1 MDTCVYFWPLFVGS
15 YKVHVREK
23 IKCYRLLAYMGNH
36 PNSMGVTFLRGEIFF
51 TMDKFFFSNSI
62 GGMLRGEKFFTP

>member
-36 PNSMGVTFLRGEIFF
+36 PNSMGVTFLRGENFF
-51 TMDKFFFSNSI
+51 TMGKFFFFEFYR
-62 GGMLRGEKFFTP
+62 GGVTG